1 MRKIALI
8 VLSILLVAAFTGLL
22 QLTRT
27 IDISGGIQS
36 LLGISEPLKIVD
48 KIQEGV
54 ALLKSSAPLEY
65 TTSKRQN
72 ALAIFDKKTG
82 ELFEERI
89 WITAK
94 GELLSSKLPV
104 RIKWWNTFNSVYEIT
119 GHPEMIVVANKYLI
133 PRAYLPEQEIALLN
147 KDAPDT
153 KYFNMVY
160 APYSEQ
166 IHSPDVVAAGRQYI
180 NERTKEAYD
189 SLRENRVAARSSPG
203 KLVVDV
209 IPDRLVKNI
218 VLTEHVDP
226 GWLAYA
232 DDGGKALAER
242 VLVIIGANREWAY
255 RYTSSKANAFGLGQ
269 FIEST
274 YDTIVERYPEADLI
288 TDRTHGMADHAN
300 AFKAIA
306 LLFDND
312 GAYLLKQLGTVTDQ
326 MLAAAYNGGAS
337 RVINAVNKSGDDWVE
352 SKYIVEETRDYVK
365 KFDLIK
371 RLKIF

>member
-1 MRKIALI
+1 
-8 VLSILLVAAFTGLL
+8 
-22 QLTRT
+22 
-27 IDISGGIQS
+27 
-36 LLGISEPLKIVD
+36 
-48 KIQEGV
+48 
-54 ALLKSSAPLEY
+54 
-65 TTSKRQN
+65 
-72 ALAIFDKKTG
+72 
-82 ELFEERI
+82 
-89 WITAK
+89 
-94 GELLSSKLPV
+94 
-104 RIKWWNTFNSVYEIT
+104 
-119 GHPEMIVVANKYLI
+119 
-133 PRAYLPEQEIALLN
+133 
-147 KDAPDT
+147 
-153 KYFNMVY
+153 MVY